1 MLTAAKA
8 RTKRITKQHDLDLA
22 ARIGW
27 AEYTKQRRKRRAVA
41 KRTGWDGKAR
51 KLPT

>member
-8 RTKRITKQHDLDLA
+8 RTKRIGQRHDLDLA

-27 AEYTKQRRKRRAVA
+27 AEYAKQRRKRRALA
-41 KRTGWDGKAR
+41 KRTSWDGKAR